1 MDQFYIY
8 TDKDCEIK
16 GSKKMKRN
24 IKMKNKKKT
33 QDDVKQESMESE
45 KDSAI
50 RVPGVVLESLPGNLF
65 SVKLTENDHKVVA
78 YLGGKMM
85 QHNIWVLPGD
95 QVTVELSPY
104 DLTRGRIIWRK
115 REG

>member
-1 MDQFYIY
+1 MK
-8 TDKDCEIK
+8 TKRERKDT
-16 GSKKMKRN
+16 M
-24 IKMKNKKKT
+24 
-33 QDDVKQESMESE
+33 QESLESA

-50 RVPGVVLESLPGNLF
+50 RVTGVVLESLPGNLF
-65 SVKLTENDHKVVA
+65 SVELTENDHKVVA

-85 QHNIWVLPGD
+85 QRKIWVLPGD

-115 REG
+115 SEK

>member
-1 MDQFYIY
+1 
-8 TDKDCEIK
+8 
-16 GSKKMKRN
+16 
-24 IKMKNKKKT
+24 MKNKKKT